1 MSGEAKQTLSREAIA
16 VEHTLADVRLILW
29 FATVAVAAT
38 FWIESPV
45 HIHQVV
51 AMAAFLV
58 YCVAM
63 WAVIKYRP
71 WKFRTAAA
79 VSSFLEVFLITGLIA
94 AWSWTGPI
102 FTRSPFYLWY
112 VFYVASISLR
122 YGMQMS
128 ILSLSASVVMYTAVS
143 FFAPAKFVY
152 SAGFMGDTGFLF
164 VLAFMFGHIAE
175 RQRSYQKR
183 LAVVNELGVELASL
197 STSKE
202 IVNLLVTETMGLVG
216 ASKCWFASGRQNGES
231 FNSSDSG
238 DEWLSEMSLSLGMWS
253 PAEVMK
259 RREALVSNNPKR
271 DPRLP
276 KDVLEKLGL
285 KSLAAVPLWVRDVP
299 VGVLYVADKEPRG
312 FGGYDLELLE
322 LIAAQAAPIIENVQ
336 LWERLKEAAAGEERL
351 RIARDL
357 HDNFL
362 QTLSALKLYL
372 ERCRLV
378 IEKDPVRAKGQ
389 IDRMLEIST
398 EGLGDVRSYLSQL
411 RLVGPEPSKFG
422 QAAER
427 CSAEAAV
434 RGGFAV
440 HTDIRLSEECITPE
454 ISLAAFQIL
463 RELLNNVVKHAEAA
477 NVWVTIRTAGDRL
490 EMCVRDDG
498 RGFEDQSGIGHEE
511 GHLGLVGVKERL
523 EEIGGD
529 IRITSRIGEGTEVV
543 VTIPTSAC
551 SEQGGL

>member
-29 FATVAVAAT
+29 LATVAVAAT
-38 FWIESPV
+38 YWIETPI
-45 HIHQVV
+45 HFHQVA
-51 AMAAFLV
+51 AMAVFLV

-71 WKFRTAAA
+71 WKFRTAAI

-94 AWSWTGPI
+94 AWSWMGPV

-128 ILSLSASVVMYTAVS
+128 ILSLSASVVMYTAIS
-143 FFAPAKFVY
+143 FFTPAKFVY

-197 STSKE
+197 STSRE
-202 IVNLLVTETMGLVG
+202 IVNLLVNETKALVG
-216 ASKCWFASGRQNGES
+216 AAMCWFASGRQDGES
-231 FNSSDSG
+231 FNGSDG
-238 DEWLSEMSLSLGMWS
+238 LLSEMSASLGMWA

-259 RREALVSNNPKR
+259 RREALVSNTPKR
-271 DPRLP
+271 DARLP
-276 KDVLEKLGL
+276 SDVREKLGF

-299 VGVLYVADKEPRG
+299 VGVLYVVDKEPRG
-312 FGGYDLELLE
+312 FSGYDLELLE

-372 ERCRLV
+372 ERCRMV
-378 IEKDPVRAKGQ
+378 IDKDPGRAKGQ

-398 EGLGDVRSYLSQL
+398 EGLADVRSYLSQL

-427 CSAEAAV
+427 CSTEAAA
-434 RGGFAV
+434 RGGFNV
-440 HTDIRLSEECITPE
+440 HTDIKISEECITPE
-454 ISLAAFQIL
+454 VSLAAFQIL
-463 RELLNNVVKHAEAA
+463 RELLNNVVKHADAA
-477 NVWVTIRTAGDRL
+477 NVWVTIKTAGDKL
-490 EMCVRDDG
+490 EMSVRDDG
-498 RGFEDQSGIGHEE
+498 KGFEDQVGASHEE
-511 GHLGLVGVKERL
+511 GHLGLVGVRERL

-529 IRITSRIGEGTEVV
+529 MRIISHLGEGTEAVV
-543 VTIPTSAC
+543 AIPIIASDSA
-551 SEQGGL
+551 S